1 MTIARVQWPDKVSA
15 GEVVKVRILIQHP
28 MDTGY
33 LQDLLGKLV
42 PRNVI
47 RLLICKLGS
56 REVLRV
62 EPSSGI
68 AANPLFEFFVRA
80 TETAE
85 MHVTWV
91 DDKGQ
96 RGEHTQTMV
105 VSPSATKSWRAAP
118 CRPPLRSA
126 RAPAPDRRRPSRCR
140 RG

>member
-1 MTIARVQWPDKVSA
+1 MNLIRMQWPERITA
-15 GEVVKVRILIQHP
+15 GEVVKVRLLVQHP

-47 RLLICKLGS
+47 RLLTCTLGS
-56 REVLRV
+56 QEVFRV

-85 MHVTWV
+85 MRVEWV
-91 DDKGQ
+91 DDRGN
-96 RGEHTQTMV
+96 RGEFRQTLTV
-105 VSPSATKSWRAAP
+105 WPAAP
-118 CRPPLRSA
+118 K
-126 RAPAPDRRRPSRCR
+126 
-140 RG
+140 

>member
-1 MTIARVQWPDKVSA
+1 MNLIRMQWPERITA
-15 GEVVKVRILIQHP
+15 GEVVKVRLLVQHP

-47 RLLICKLGS
+47 RLLTCTLGPQ
-56 REVLRV
+56 EVFRV

-85 MHVTWV
+85 MRVEWV
-91 DDKGQ
+91 DDRGQ
-96 RGEHTQTMV
+96 RGEFRQTLTV
-105 VSPSATKSWRAAP
+105 WPAAP
-118 CRPPLRSA
+118 K
-126 RAPAPDRRRPSRCR
+126 
-140 RG
+140 

>member
-1 MTIARVQWPDKVSA
+1 MNLIRMQWPERITA
-15 GEVVKVRILIQHP
+15 GEVVKVRLLVQHP

-47 RLLICKLGS
+47 RLLTCTLGTQ
-56 REVLRV
+56 EVFRV

-85 MHVTWV
+85 MRVEWV
-91 DDKGQ
+91 DDRGQ
-96 RGEHTQTMV
+96 RGELRQTLTVM
-105 VSPSATKSWRAAP
+105 PP
-118 CRPPLRSA
+118 RPQ
-126 RAPAPDRRRPSRCR
+126 
-140 RG
+140 

>member
-1 MTIARVQWPDKVSA
+1 MNLIRMQWPERITA
-15 GEVVKVRILIQHP
+15 GEVVKVRLLVQHP

-47 RLLICKLGS
+47 RLLTCTLGAQ
-56 REVLRV
+56 EVFRV

-85 MHVTWV
+85 MRVDWV
-91 DDKGQ
+91 DDRGQKGEL
-96 RGEHTQTMV
+96 RQTLTV
-105 VSPSATKSWRAAP
+105 VPT
-118 CRPPLRSA
+118 PP
-126 RAPAPDRRRPSRCR
+126 
-140 RG
+140 G